1 VTAAD
6 FTGVDIDLLADYVG
20 GALEGT
26 PDEARV
32 AALIVDDPAWRD
44 AHALLSDG
52 MAEVGDALGAWGA
65 EPEPMPAEI
74 TARLEAAIAE
84 LAEPAPAAVPAA
96 GRHLTVVRE
105 TGVDRETAR
114 RPSPRRRR
122 LRWGAPIAAAAA
134 VVAFA
139 GVGFNYLAG
148 ASSTDNASSSAA
160 GTGLTAQAAEGS
172 ASLSA
177 GKIISS
183 GTDYDAGSLAVG
195 PSEPLQAPAPSAPT
209 PRVASS
215 DQVSAAEAT
224 PDGTAKAD
232 TGLVDP
238 LARLRPREALQV
250 CLDEIAAKNG
260 AGPITVQTVDYAR
273 FSGEPA
279 LVVRF
284 TAANGAWVWA
294 SSPDCGL
301 PGVGASTR
309 DSVRVG

>member
-1 VTAAD
+1 MTAAD

-20 GALEGT
+20 GALQGT

-52 MAEVGDALGAWGA
+52 MAEVGDALGSWGA
-65 EPEPMPAEI
+65 EPEPMPAEVV
-74 TARLEAAIAE
+74 ARLEAAIAE
-84 LAEPAPAAVPAA
+84 LGEPAPAA
-96 GRHLTVVRE
+96 GRHLTLVRE
-105 TGVDRETAR
+105 TGVDRETTR
-114 RPSPRRRR
+114 RPSPRRRG

-139 GVGFNYLAG
+139 GVGFGYLR
-148 ASSTDNASSSAA
+148 ASDSATDNASSSA
-160 GTGLTAQAAEGS
+160 GGSGLTAQAAEGS
-172 ASLSA
+172 ASLPD
-177 GKIISS
+177 GKIVSS
-183 GTDYDAGSLAVG
+183 GTDYDPGSLAVG
-195 PSEPLQAPAPSAPT
+195 PSEPLQAPAPSLPT
-209 PRVASS
+209 PRAASS

-224 PDGTAKAD
+224 PDGTAKSD
-232 TGLVDP
+232 KGLVDP
-238 LARLRPREALQV
+238 LARLRPREALLA
-250 CLDEIAAKNG
+250 CLDAIAANNG

-284 TAANGAWVWA
+284 TAANGAWAWA
-294 SSPDCGL
+294 SGPNCGL
-301 PGVGASTR
+301 TGVGASTR